1 MSLLFTK
8 TQRFS
13 KLEIMPD
20 LKTFKLEGT
29 KLVPTNRFNLE
40 PAKPSNSFTTV
51 VSPDAPFTV
60 IEHPIIHSI
69 NIDRP
74 VIGILPINSY
84 FPLIDGDTA
93 IDESASFKD
102 YSDSNI
108 TLLFPEIEIAPNN
121 NTLFYYENVLDKSG
135 KNSGL
140 MGRVTLKYTIKN
152 KPLKANEKN
161 IALNLKEVV
170 LNLKIKDDSI
180 KINGIVTPEKNEIQ
194 FDLKDEA
201 VKIAFLNLI
210 TQINNLKSSIDL
222 FFEFKG
228 YSKFRKNF
236 LVARNI
242 GSIKNLKFFG
252 NEPGTEN
259 IRTPKTSILSNPL
272 VIKSNAPNTI
282 ISRRSILEIQKEN
295 HLNTD
300 VHAELVKS
308 TFLLRINKTL
318 NYPLSSDAATSLYK
332 TIGGGFINNPFNLNE
347 DFSQFR
353 QIFVPGVH
361 FSKLSIYKS
370 TLQPN
375 TFLLISKTYGLSR
388 DLDTM
393 KPCISTIFHAYED
406 GTSTQEEISKISF
419 QFALGPNLSEFD
431 LAKLKIELLQNNY
444 IDGDK
449 TDYFEKVQFLFPND
463 IESDYEISGNYFLQQ
478 SDIST
483 DGKHFLFNLSTENL
497 SEASILINALNNT
510 ISQFAN
516 INFRHKEIKDT
527 SIIELNLEK
536 TIGEMIESVIDN
548 TSKTIKISNKSISK
562 CRLNSVL
569 FVNNENA
576 AYFNSTYFN
585 KFPDLISSESKIL
598 DSITLNPNT
607 KSSTV
612 KNIFFDFESIED
624 ISSEFSQIV
633 SQSTSYNR
641 YLQIEIKKQKAA
653 TSKITME
660 LLVEQTGSRFTIE
673 KLKAEFAIPVLFNFI
688 VKNSISTN
696 TLLSYK
702 INYFDKNDNL
712 VKSQNHVFDYSTSS
726 KITINQ

>member
-1 MSLLFTK
+1 
-8 TQRFS
+8 
-13 KLEIMPD
+13 MPD
-20 LKTFKLEGT
+20 LNTFKLEGT

-40 PAKPSNSFTTV
+40 PAKPSNSFATV
-51 VSPDAPFTV
+51 VKPKESFTV

-69 NIDRP
+69 AIDRP
-74 VIGILPINSY
+74 FLDILSLNKY
-84 FPLIDGDTA
+84 FPLIDGNTT
-93 IDESASFKD
+93 IDENASFKD
-102 YSDSNI
+102 YSDSTI
-108 TLLFPEIEIAPNN
+108 TLFFPEIEIAPNN
-121 NTLFYYENVLDKSG
+121 DTLFYYENVLDKSG

-152 KPLKANEKN
+152 KQLKADEKN
-161 IALNLKEVV
+161 IVLSLKEAILNLKV
-170 LNLKIKDDSI
+170 KDDSV
-180 KINGIVTPEKNEIQ
+180 KINGIVIPEKNEIQ

-210 TQINNLKSSIDL
+210 TKIENLKSNIDL

-242 GSIKNLKFFG
+242 GSLKNLKFFG
-252 NEPGTEN
+252 NETRTEN
-259 IRTPKTSILSNPL
+259 IRPTKASILSNPL
-272 VIKSNAPNTI
+272 IIKADSPNSMV
-282 ISRRSILEIQKEN
+282 SRRSILEIQKEN
-295 HLNTD
+295 HLDTN
-300 VHAELVKS
+300 VQAELVKS
-308 TFLLRINKTL
+308 TFLLRVNKPL
-318 NYPLSSDAATSLYK
+318 NYPLSSDPVTSLYK
-332 TIGGGFINNPFNLNE
+332 TIGGGFVNNPFNLNE
-347 DFSQFR
+347 DFSQFK
-353 QIFVPGVH
+353 QIFIPGIH
-361 FSKLSIYKS
+361 FSKLSVYKS

-393 KPCISTIFHAYED
+393 KPCISTIFHAYEE

-463 IESDYEISGNYFLQQ
+463 IGSDYEISGNYFLQE

-548 TSKTIKISNKSISK
+548 SSKTIKISNKSISK
-562 CRLNSVL
+562 CRLNSIL
-569 FVNNENA
+569 FVNNENTS
-576 AYFNSTYFN
+576 YFNSTYFN
-585 KFPDLISSESKIL
+585 KFPDLISSESKVL
-598 DSITLNPNT
+598 DSIALNPNN
-607 KSSTV
+607 KSSVV

-633 SQSTSYNR
+633 SQSTSYSR
-641 YLQIEIKKQKAA
+641 YIQIEIKKQKQA
-653 TSKITME
+653 TNKITLE
-660 LLVEQTGSRFTIE
+660 LVVEETGSRFTIE
-673 KLKAEFAIPVLFNFI
+673 KLKAEFSTPVLFNFI
-688 VKNSISTN
+688 IKNSISSN
-696 TLLSYK
+696 MLLSYK
-702 INYFDKNDNL
+702 VNYFDKNDNL

>member
-1 MSLLFTK
+1 
-8 TQRFS
+8 
-13 KLEIMPD
+13 MPD
-20 LKTFKLEGT
+20 LNTFKLEGT

-40 PAKPSNSFTTV
+40 PSKPSNSFATV
-51 VSPDAPFTV
+51 DNPNAPFTV

-69 NIDRP
+69 TIDRP
-74 VIGILPINSY
+74 FLDIFSLNKY
-84 FPLIDGDTA
+84 FPLIDESTS
-93 IDESASFKD
+93 IDENASFKD

-108 TLLFPEIEIAPNN
+108 TLFFPEIEITPNN

-152 KPLKANEKN
+152 KQLKADEKN
-161 IALNLKEVV
+161 IILTLKEAILNLKV
-170 LNLKIKDDSI
+170 KDDSI
-180 KINGIVTPEKNEIQ
+180 KINGIVLPEKNEIQ

-210 TQINNLKSSIDL
+210 TQISTLKSNIDL

-228 YSKFRKNF
+228 YSKFRRNF

-242 GSIKNLKFFG
+242 NSLKNLKFFG
-252 NEPGTEN
+252 NETRTEN
-259 IRTPKTSILSNPL
+259 IKPTKASMLSNPL
-272 VIKSNAPNTI
+272 IIKSDSPKSVV
-282 ISRRSILEIQKEN
+282 SRRSILEIQKEN

-300 VHAELVKS
+300 VQAELVKS
-308 TFLLRINKTL
+308 TFLLRVNKPL
-318 NYPLSSDAATSLYK
+318 NYPLSSDPATSLYK

-347 DFSQFR
+347 DFSQFK
-353 QIFVPGVH
+353 QIFIPGIH
-361 FSKLSIYKS
+361 FSKLSVYKS

-393 KPCISTIFHAYED
+393 KPCISTIFHAYEE
-406 GTSTQEEISKISF
+406 GTGTQEEISKISF

-449 TDYFEKVQFLFPND
+449 ADYFEKVQFLFPND

-478 SDIST
+478 SNIST

-562 CRLNSVL
+562 CRLNSIL

-585 KFPDLISSESKIL
+585 KFPDLISSESKVL
-598 DSITLNPNT
+598 DSLALNPNN
-607 KSSTV
+607 KASVV

-633 SQSTSYNR
+633 SQSTSYSR
-641 YLQIEIKKQKAA
+641 YIQIEIKKQKQA
-653 TSKITME
+653 TCKITID
-660 LLVEQTGSRFTIE
+660 LVVEETGNKFTIE
-673 KLKAEFAIPVLFNFI
+673 KLKSEFATPVLFNFI
-688 VKNSISTN
+688 IKNSISSN

-702 INYFDKNDNL
+702 VNYFDKNDNL
-712 VKSQNHVFDYSTSS
+712 VKSQNHVFDYSNSS
-726 KITINQ
+726 KIAINQ

>member
-1 MSLLFTK
+1 
-8 TQRFS
+8 
-13 KLEIMPD
+13 MPD
-20 LKTFKLEGT
+20 LNTFKLEGT

-40 PAKPSNSFTTV
+40 PAKPSNSFATV
-51 VSPDAPFTV
+51 VKPKETFTV

-69 NIDRP
+69 AIDRP
-74 VIGILPINSY
+74 FLDIFQLNKY

-93 IDESASFKD
+93 IDENASFKA
-102 YSDSNI
+102 YSDNTI
-108 TLLFPEIEIAPNN
+108 TLFFPEIEIAPNN
-121 NTLFYYENVLDKSG
+121 DTLFYYENVLDKSG

-140 MGRVTLKYTIKN
+140 LGRVTLKYTIKN
-152 KPLKANEKN
+152 KQLKADEKN
-161 IALNLKEVV
+161 IVLSLKEAILNLKV
-170 LNLKIKDDSI
+170 KDDSV
-180 KINGIVTPEKNEIQ
+180 KINGIVMPEKNEIQ

-210 TQINNLKSSIDL
+210 TKIENLKSNIDL

-242 GSIKNLKFFG
+242 GSLKNLKFFG
-252 NEPGTEN
+252 NETRTES
-259 IRTPKTSILSNPL
+259 IRPTKASILSNPL
-272 VIKSNAPNTI
+272 IIKSDSPKSMV
-282 ISRRSILEIQKEN
+282 SRRSILEIQKEN
-295 HLNTD
+295 HLDTNVQT
-300 VHAELVKS
+300 ELVKS
-308 TFLLRINKTL
+308 TFLLRVNKSL
-318 NYPLSSDAATSLYK
+318 NYPLSSDPATSLYK

-347 DFSQFR
+347 DFSQFK
-353 QIFVPGVH
+353 QIFIPGIH
-361 FSKLSIYKS
+361 FSKLSVYKS

-463 IESDYEISGNYFLQQ
+463 IGSDYEISGNYFLQE

-562 CRLNSVL
+562 CRLNSIL

-576 AYFNSTYFN
+576 SYFNSTYFN
-585 KFPDLISSESKIL
+585 KFPDLISSESKVL
-598 DSITLNPNT
+598 DSVALNPNN
-607 KSSTV
+607 KSSVV

-633 SQSTSYNR
+633 SQSTSYSR
-641 YLQIEIKKQKAA
+641 YIQIEIKKQKQTTA
-653 TSKITME
+653 KITLE
-660 LLVEQTGSRFTIE
+660 LVVEETGNRFTIE
-673 KLKAEFAIPVLFNFI
+673 KLKAEFSTPILFNFI
-688 VKNSISTN
+688 VKNSITSN

-702 INYFDKNDNL
+702 VNYFDKNDNL
-712 VKSQNHVFDYSTSS
+712 VKTQNHVFDYSTSS

>member
-1 MSLLFTK
+1 
-8 TQRFS
+8 
-13 KLEIMPD
+13 MPD

-108 TLLFPEIEIAPNN
+108 ILLFPEIEIAPNN

-161 IALNLKEVV
+161 IALNLKEAV

-252 NEPGTEN
+252 NEPEQ
-259 IRTPKTSILSNPL
+259 KT
-272 VIKSNAPNTI
+272 
-282 ISRRSILEIQKEN
+282 
-295 HLNTD
+295 
-300 VHAELVKS
+300 
-308 TFLLRINKTL
+308 
-318 NYPLSSDAATSLYK
+318 
-332 TIGGGFINNPFNLNE
+332 
-347 DFSQFR
+347 
-353 QIFVPGVH
+353 
-361 FSKLSIYKS
+361 
-370 TLQPN
+370 
-375 TFLLISKTYGLSR
+375 
-388 DLDTM
+388 
-393 KPCISTIFHAYED
+393 
-406 GTSTQEEISKISF
+406 
-419 QFALGPNLSEFD
+419 
-431 LAKLKIELLQNNY
+431 
-444 IDGDK
+444 
-449 TDYFEKVQFLFPND
+449 
-463 IESDYEISGNYFLQQ
+463 
-478 SDIST
+478 
-483 DGKHFLFNLSTENL
+483 
-497 SEASILINALNNT
+497 
-510 ISQFAN
+510 
-516 INFRHKEIKDT
+516 
-527 SIIELNLEK
+527 
-536 TIGEMIESVIDN
+536 
-548 TSKTIKISNKSISK
+548 
-562 CRLNSVL
+562 
-569 FVNNENA
+569 
-576 AYFNSTYFN
+576 
-585 KFPDLISSESKIL
+585 
-598 DSITLNPNT
+598 
-607 KSSTV
+607 
-612 KNIFFDFESIED
+612 
-624 ISSEFSQIV
+624 
-633 SQSTSYNR
+633 
-641 YLQIEIKKQKAA
+641 
-653 TSKITME
+653 
-660 LLVEQTGSRFTIE
+660 
-673 KLKAEFAIPVLFNFI
+673 
-688 VKNSISTN
+688 
-696 TLLSYK
+696 
-702 INYFDKNDNL
+702 
-712 VKSQNHVFDYSTSS
+712 
-726 KITINQ
+726 